1 MQASEP
7 SAFRTRRRTRRRA
20 IPCLLAA
27 LALAPTAAC
36 GPEPAPAPPPQSE
49 PVVEATPV
57 ALCPAL
63 EKPLR
68 TLRELAALVALGRS
82 SPVRPRRADAFVA
95 ELDAEAAQALAVKPP
110 DAALAKLAAGTA
122 ARLGK
127 IAGAARALAGE
138 RDPDAAEAARVALLE
153 EMERGEIL
161 VQEGA
166 ALCHTGEGLAG
177 RLSAAALARVVRGG
191 SGAFRACY
199 ESALRRDAGLP
210 ARGTVRV
217 RFVVARD
224 GTVSEASDEGR
235 GPPDP
240 LAWSR
245 GEGEAPLRD
254 EGVSSCVVGAFRRL
268 VFPKP
273 EGGTFGATI
282 PIELGRRD

>member
-1 MQASEP
+1 MPMRPATL
-7 SAFRTRRRTRRRA
+7 RTPRRA
-20 IPCLLAA
+20 VVCLAA
-27 LALAPTAAC
+27 LASIPAC
-36 GPEPAPAPPPQSE
+36 GPEPAPASPPPGE
-49 PVVEATPV
+49 PTVEAP
-57 ALCPAL
+57 ASPPPAPCPAL

-82 SPVRPRRADAFVA
+82 MPVRPRRPDRFVA
-95 ELDAEAAQALAVKPP
+95 ELDAEAAQALAVKAG
-110 DAALAKLAAGTA
+110 DTDLATLAAGTA

-127 IAGAARALAGE
+127 IAAAARALAGQ
-138 RDPDAAEAARVALLE
+138 RSPDDAEAARVTLLE

-161 VQEGA
+161 VQQGA
-166 ALCHTGEGLAG
+166 SLCHTGEGLAG

-199 ESALRRDAGLP
+199 EPALRRDPSL
-210 ARGTVRV
+210 RGVVRV

-245 GEGEAPLRD
+245 GEGEEPLRD
-254 EGVSSCVVGAFRRL
+254 QGVSACVVAAFKRL
-268 VFPKP
+268 TFPKP

-282 PIELGRRD
+282 PVELGRRDF